1 MGCRAFSSTSHLSQ
15 KNVYL
20 LNRKRLSTMATSGK
34 HISTEL
40 QTLDE
45 PSVGRLTIQYAPT
58 ADTDIAENPPRF
70 TWLPTIEDGAQ
81 YSIRISSD
89 SKYAAKDTYVFNGIA
104 LNFFTPDKA
113 LPAGDY
119 VWSYAAWSDDKQSLD
134 SNWSRDRQFT
144 IKADLP
150 ETPLPLREKRLST
163 ANRDHPRLWM
173 NKDQIA
179 SFIAS
184 LSKDPT
190 HCTWDVFYS
199 KSARPWMDREV
210 MKEPA
215 GYPNHERVASVWRQT
230 YIDLQELIYAIRHLA
245 VGGVITDDAAMVARG
260 KEWLLEAS
268 SWNPTGTTSR
278 SYTDEWAFRVNGALA
293 WGYDWLYDE
302 LTTEER
308 DKVRTALLLRT
319 RETADHIIK
328 HANIQLFPFD
338 SHAVRAVSAVLIPA
352 AIALLD
358 DEPEAEDW
366 LHYAIEFLS
375 TVYSPWGDAQG
386 GWAEG
391 PHYWMTGMAYLID
404 AVNLLKGYTD
414 IDLYKRPFFQHTGD
428 FPLFTKAPDTRRA
441 TFGDDSTM
449 GDLPS
454 LKIGYNLRQ
463 FAGVTGNG
471 TYQWYYDEIK
481 RNDPGTE
488 MAFYNYGWWD
498 LNFDELAYRTD
509 FPIVEAKAP
518 ADDDTLRWFKGV
530 GWAAIQTDMTE
541 PDKHIQFVMKS
552 SKFGSISHSH
562 GDQNAFCLAG
572 FGEDLAIQS
581 GHYVAFNSTMHQNWR
596 RQTRSKNAIL
606 INGKG
611 QYAAKDK
618 ALAMRSS
625 GDIITA
631 EQREDHIFIQGDA
644 TAAYQT
650 LSPEVTKVLR
660 DVYFVNNTYFVV
672 VDTIDADSPV
682 SIDWLLHT
690 NAPMNLG
697 GTTFRYTG
705 EKAGFYGQILWSE
718 AGAAELSQFT
728 DFPDVDPV
736 DYEGLPVST
745 CLTARF
751 PQAIRH
757 RIATLIVPYPLA
769 APRRI
774 FSFLDDQGYDCD
786 LYLTDSDD
794 KSFKVVVPKTF
805 DVGA

>member
-1 MGCRAFSSTSHLSQ
+1 MAGSPSSSDL
-15 KNVYL
+15 
-20 LNRKRLSTMATSGK
+20 M
-34 HISTEL
+34 I
-40 QTLDE
+40 LDE
-45 PSVGRLTIQYAPT
+45 PDAGRLTIQYGPCEQT
-58 ADTDIAENPPRF
+58 LITENPPRF
-70 TWLPTIEDGAQ
+70 TWLPIIEENAQ
-81 YSIRISSD
+81 YLVRISTSENYNAG
-89 SKYAAKDTYVFNGIA
+89 STQTFKNIP
-104 LNFFTPDKA
+104 LNFFTPDTPLAPGK
-113 LPAGDY
+113 Y
-119 VWSYAAWSDDKQSLD
+119 VWSYATYSAEKQAIISSWSK
-134 SNWSRDRQFT
+134 DRQFS
-144 IKADLP
+144 IAEGLP
-150 ETPLPLREKRLST
+150 NTPLPQRETRFDKCNKS
-163 ANRDHPRLWM
+163 HPRLWL
-173 NKDQIA
+173 NKDRIKEFKIELA
-179 SFIAS
+179 
-184 LSKDPT
+184 KDAT
-190 HCTWDVFYS
+190 HCTWDVFYE
-199 KSARPWMDREV
+199 KSVLPWMERDV

-215 GYPNHERVASVWRQT
+215 GYPDHKRVAPIWRQT
-230 YIDLQELIYAIRHLA
+230 YIDCQELIYAIRHLA
-245 VGGVITDDAAMVARG
+245 VGGTITDNADMRQRA
-260 KEWLLEAS
+260 KEWLMETA
-268 SWNPTGTTSR
+268 SWNPSGTTSR

-302 LTTEER
+302 LSPEER
-308 DKVRTALLLRT
+308 DTVRTALLVRT

-328 HANIQLFPFD
+328 HANIHLFPFD

-404 AVNLLKGYTD
+404 AVNLLKGYTA
-414 IDLYKRPFFQHTGD
+414 IDLYQRPFFQNTGD

-471 TYQWYYDEIK
+471 AYQWYYDEIK

-509 FPIVEAKAP
+509 FPVIEAKASAP
-518 ADDDTLRWFKGV
+518 NDTLRWFKGV
-530 GWAAIQTDMTE
+530 GWAAIQTNMTE
-541 PDKHIQFVMKS
+541 PSEHIQFVMKS

-606 INGKG
+606 INGNG
-611 QYAAKDK
+611 QYASKDK
-618 ALAMRSS
+618 AKAMRAS
-625 GDIITA
+625 GDLIVA
-631 EQREDHIFIQGDA
+631 EQREDHIYIQGEA
-644 TAAYQT
+644 TAAYQSLT
-650 LSPEVTKVLR
+650 PEVTKVLR
-660 DVYFVNNTYFVV
+660 DVYFVNNSYFVI
-672 VDTIDADSPV
+672 VDAIDADEPV
-682 SIDWLLHT
+682 TIDWLLHA
-690 NAPMNLG
+690 NAPLNLG
-697 GTTFRYTG
+697 GNSFRYTG

-718 AGAAELSQFT
+718 AGAAELSQHT
-728 DFPDVDPV
+728 GFPDVEPE

-745 CLTARF
+745 CMTARF
-751 PQAIRH
+751 PSAIRH
-757 RIATLIVPYPLA
+757 RIATLLVPYPISN
-769 APRRI
+769 PRRI

-786 LYLTDSDD
+786 LYFTDADD
-794 KSFKVVVPKTF
+794 QSFRVVVPKTF
-805 DVGA
+805 DVGT

>member
-1 MGCRAFSSTSHLSQ
+1 M
-15 KNVYL
+15 
-20 LNRKRLSTMATSGK
+20 
-34 HISTEL
+34 
-40 QTLDE
+40 LDE
-45 PSVGRLTIQYAPT
+45 PAVGKLTIQYSPT
-58 ADTDIAENPPRF
+58 TDTRITENPPRF
-70 TWLPTIEDGAQ
+70 TWLPTIEDEAQ
-81 YSIRISSD
+81 YVLRVSSD
-89 SKYAAKDTYVFNGIA
+89 TQYSADNTQTYTAIP

-119 VWSYAAWSDDKQSLD
+119 VWSYAVWSENNNAPAS
-134 SNWSRDRQFT
+134 SWSMDRHFT
-144 IKADLP
+144 LSAELP
-150 ETPLPLREKRLST
+150 ETPVPPRAKRFSQSYK
-163 ANRDHPRLWM
+163 DHPRLWM

-179 SFIAS
+179 SFKSS
-184 LSKDPT
+184 LSNNPS
-190 HCTWDVFYS
+190 HCTWDVFYE
-199 KSARPWMDREV
+199 KSARPWMEREI
-210 MKEPA
+210 MKEPP
-215 GYPNHERVASVWRQT
+215 GYPGHKRVASVWRQT
-230 YIDLQELIYAIRHLA
+230 YIDCQELIYAIRHLA
-245 VGGVITDDAAMVARG
+245 VAGTITDDKPMLDRA
-260 KEWLLEAS
+260 KLWLLEAA
-268 SWNPTGTTSR
+268 SWNPSGTTSR

-302 LTTEER
+302 LTTDER
-308 DKVRTALLLRT
+308 SLVRHALLLRT

-366 LHYAIEFLS
+366 LNYAIEFLS

-404 AVNLLKGYTD
+404 AANLLKGYTG
-414 IDLYKRPFFQHTGD
+414 IDLYKRPFFQSTGD
-428 FPLFTKAPDTRRA
+428 FPLFTKSPDTRRA

-471 TYQWYYDEIK
+471 AYQWYYDEIK
-481 RNDPGTE
+481 RNDTGTE

-509 FPIVEAKAP
+509 FPVVEAKPP
-518 ADDDTLRWFKGV
+518 ANDDTLRWFEGV
-530 GWAAIQTDMTE
+530 GWAAIQVDMADPE
-541 PDKHIQFVMKS
+541 KHIQFVMKS
-552 SKFGSISHSH
+552 SRFGSISHSH

-606 INGKG
+606 IDGKG
-611 QYAAKDK
+611 QYASKDK

-625 GDIITA
+625 GKLICA
-631 EQREDHIFIQGDA
+631 EKREDHIYIQGEA
-644 TAAYQT
+644 TAAYQSLT
-650 LSPEVTKVLR
+650 PEVNKVLR
-660 DVYFVNNTYFVV
+660 DIYFVNNSYFVI
-672 VDTIDADSPV
+672 VDAIDADKPV

-690 NAPMNLG
+690 NAPMSLSSK
-697 GTTFRYTG
+697 TYRYTG
-705 EKAGFYGQILWSE
+705 TKAGFYGQILWSE
-718 AGAAELSQFT
+718 AGAAELTQFT

-736 DYEGLPVST
+736 DYQGLPVST
-745 CLTARF
+745 CMTARF
-751 PQAIRH
+751 PKATRH
-757 RIATLIVPYPLA
+757 RIATLLVPYSLKNPK
-769 APRRI
+769 RI

-786 LYLTDSDD
+786 LYFTDAEDR
-794 KSFKVVVPKTF
+794 SFKVVVPKTF
-805 DVGA
+805 DVGT